1 MTTIAYHHESKII
14 AVDSYSTSDTR
25 VANSNAEKWLTIG
38 NDLIVFSGTISD
50 VKHFIEAYKNGKC
63 ESDDVDVTAFVV
75 RSGELNRG
83 GVHRGNY
90 WEEPINYND
99 ALGSGSAFALA
110 ALDFKMTAK
119 EAVQY
124 ASTRCIFT
132 GGTVHTFSAVTG
144 EKVNL

>member
-14 AVDSYSTSDTR
+14 AVDSYTTSDARIT
-25 VANSNAEKWLTIG
+25 NQNAEKWLRIG
-38 NDLIVFSGTISD
+38 GDLIVLCGAISD
-50 VKHFIEAYKNGKC
+50 IKHFVEAYRHGKC
-63 ESDDVDVTAFVV
+63 EAEDVDVTALVV
-75 RSGELNRG
+75 RNGELNRG

-90 WEEPINYND
+90 WEEPINHND

-132 GGTVHTFSAVTG
+132 GGTVHAFSAVTG